1 MVFPLKPP
9 FSMVKIFPQ
18 PLLPHQASAA
28 AAAAVAAAAQTG
40 PAALSDAAD
49 ATVEG
54 AAASIT
60 PETWGKM
67 KGCIPDLSG
76 WWFGTCFFHHIQ
88 LGISSSQLTNMY
100 LFTNMCPK
108 NHPNVGKYTIHG
120 AYGPYLSGWWF
131 GT

>member
-1 MVFPLKPP
+1 MVFLWFSYGFPMVFPLKPP

-18 PLLPHQASAA
+18 PLLPHQASA

-76 WWFGTCFFHHIQ
+76 WWFGTCFFP
-88 LGISSSQLTNMY
+88 SYS
-100 LFTNMCPK
+100 
-108 NHPNVGKYTIHG
+108 VGNFIIPTD
-120 AYGPYLSGWWF
+120 
-131 GT
+131 